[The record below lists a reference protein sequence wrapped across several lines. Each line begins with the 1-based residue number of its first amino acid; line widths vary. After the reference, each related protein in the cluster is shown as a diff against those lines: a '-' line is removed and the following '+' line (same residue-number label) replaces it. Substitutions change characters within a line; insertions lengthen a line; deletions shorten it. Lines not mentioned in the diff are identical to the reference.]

1 MKTKNSFLKNCLT
14 LIVILINCN
23 GFSQWKTVEAN
34 NIKDDIIITYEVI
47 YDRELSLQE
56 KNSAEFLS
64 EIVIAF
70 NKNTVIERRFG
81 DKLKPFNN
89 FGFLDY
95 ENKKGYNCSIS
106 TNSKNAL
113 SYDFKNPNTKVA
125 ISPTDNSKQ
134 ILEFPC
140 EKGTVIINNTPKEIF
155 YTKKIGLRYCK
166 QFDVDGFIL
175 EYPGYNKNLGHYTIV
190 AKKITH
196 TKLAPNYF
204 SLANFTIQTE
214 EEYTKKLEESKQKI
228 HDTRMKFIGEKAE
241 TFKEISINQKKID
254 TKKINGE
261 IIVYNFWFTTCGP
274 CKMEIPKLNE
284 LKEKYKNKN
293 IHFIAIALDPEYK
306 ITPFLEQY
314 PINYEIIPEG
324 RWIAEKFGVSSY
336 PTNIIV
342 DKEGTIQFYEIGYKT
357 DILERMSNTLDKYLN

>member
-1 MKTKNSFLKNCLT
+1 MKTKNTFAKYILT
-14 LIVILINCN
+14 LLVTLISCN
-23 GFSQWKTVEAN
+23 GFSQWKTAEAN
-34 NIKDDIIITYEVI
+34 NIKDDIVITYEVI
-47 YDRELSLQE
+47 YDRELSAQE
-56 KNSAEFLS
+56 KNSSEFLS

-70 NKNTVIERRFG
+70 NKDIVIERRFG

-106 TNSKNAL
+106 TNSKSAL
-113 SYDFKNPNTKVA
+113 EYNFKNPNTKVET
-125 ISPTDNSKQ
+125 SPTNDSKQ

-140 EKGTVIINNTPKEIF
+140 EKGTTMINNKPKEIF

-175 EYPGYNKNLGHYTIV
+175 EYPGYSKNLGYYTIV

-196 TKLAPNYF
+196 TKLAANYF
-204 SLANFTIQTE
+204 SLANFNIQSE
-214 EEYTKKLEESKQKI
+214 EEYIKKLEERKQKI

-241 TFKEISINQKKID
+241 TFKDISINQNKID

-274 CKMEIPKLNE
+274 CKMEMPKLNE

-293 IHFIAIALDPEYK
+293 IHFIAIALDPEYM
-306 ITPFLEQY
+306 ITPFLKQY
-314 PINYEIIPEG
+314 PLNYEIIADG
-324 RWIAEKFGVSSY
+324 RWIAEKFDINSY

-357 DILERMSNTLDKYLN
+357 DILERMSSTIDKYLN